1 MTMEVLADWVSK
13 VSNVVWNGLL
23 LYLLVGTGIVFTI
36 RTRFVQVR
44 KFGAGWKHLFGHFS
58 LNGEKAGKDGMSPF
72 QALTTAIAAQVG
84 TGNIA
89 GAATALYS
97 GGPGAIFW
105 MWLSAFFGM
114 STIYGEAVLAQKYK
128 TTDDKGH
135 VTGRSTTS
143 AHALPVNSASSSP
156 ASSRL
161 QLFSRWA
168 SPATW
173 YRQTRS
179 A

>member
-1 MTMEVLADWVSK
+1 MTMEVLADWVSRI
-13 VSNVVWNGLL
+13 SNVVWNGLL

-114 STIYGEAVLAQKYK
+114 STIYGEAVGGSPPQGAEHGLSQPC
-128 TTDDKGH
+128 
-135 VTGRSTTS
+135 GRD
-143 AHALPVNSASSSP
+143 LRP
-156 ASSRL
+156 ACTYFPFGIRL
-161 QLFSRWA
+161 YL
-168 SPATW
+168 
-173 YRQTRS
+173 
-179 A
+179 